1 MKKKNGNF
9 NQAMFDMFGVGSD
22 PMEEEVVEEDIPTE
36 GVMDETAASSAV
48 TDVIPAAASYNTGD
62 YAAPVSAAPYVL
74 VPATYIAP
82 GTEFEGHLKTKGD
95 VEIAGKF
102 TGDIESEGDVTL
114 HTYMEGNIT
123 SANLNIL
130 DCEFKGDCAVSGRV
144 QINSTSR
151 FAGNIHAGDLICAGV
166 IEGNSEISGNS
177 MFDTTADVQGDIITG
192 TMTMERGASISGKLT
207 MKGSRR

>member
-22 PMEEEVVEEDIPTE
+22 PTEEEVVEEEIPME
-36 GVMDETAASSAV
+36 DVMDETAAASAV
-48 TDVIPAAASYNTGD
+48 TDVVPAASYNTAD

-114 HTYMEGNIT
+114 HTYMEGNI
-123 SANLNIL
+123 SSVNLNIL
-130 DCEFKGDCAVSGRV
+130 DCEFKGDCTVSGRV

-151 FAGNIHAGDLICAGV
+151 FTGNIHANDLICSGV